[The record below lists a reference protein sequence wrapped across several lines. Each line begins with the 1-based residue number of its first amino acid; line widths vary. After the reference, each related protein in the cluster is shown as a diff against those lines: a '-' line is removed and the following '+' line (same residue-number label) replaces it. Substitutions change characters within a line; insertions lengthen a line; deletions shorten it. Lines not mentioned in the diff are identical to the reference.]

1 MSPALKNLLGL
12 AIVVSLLGF
21 LYFGFSITKT
31 YNRSSE
37 PTNFRSFTVQGDGKA
52 VGVPDVAS
60 FTFQVITEGDE
71 DLAKLQSENA
81 AKMNAVIDFVAKQG
95 IDKKDISTTQYSI
108 NPRYENVICDYRA
121 GSVCPP
127 AEIVGYT
134 VQQMATL
141 KIRDFKLTSS
151 LLTGVVENGANT
163 VSDIQF
169 SLDNPTEVENMARA
183 EAIEKAKAKAKSI
196 AEAGGFSLGRLLEI
210 SEGYISPSV
219 SYGRGGGP
227 MMDAV
232 STKEMAI
239 APAIEAGSQ
248 EVQIQVYLKYEIR

>member
-1 MSPALKNLLGL
+1 MSPSLKNLLAL
-12 AIVVSLLGF
+12 AVIVSLAGF
-21 LYFGFSITKT
+21 LYFGFSLTRT
-31 YNRSSE
+31 YDRSSE

-60 FTFQVITEGDE
+60 FSFQVITEGDT

-81 AKMNAVIDFVAKQG
+81 TKMNAVIDFVTKQG
-95 IDKKDISTTQYSI
+95 IDKKDIKTTEYSI
-108 NPRYENVICDYRA
+108 QPRYENVVCDYRA
-121 GSVCPP
+121 GSTCPP

-134 VQQMATL
+134 VNQMATI
-141 KIRDFKLTSS
+141 KIRDFKLTSA
-151 LLTGVVENGANT
+151 LLSGVVENGANT

-183 EAIEKAKAKAKSI
+183 EAIEKAKAKAQNI

-219 SYGRGGGP
+219 SYRGGV
-227 MMDAV
+227 MMDMAKSEAAV
-232 STKEMAI
+232 
-239 APAIEAGSQ
+239 APTIEAGSQ
-248 EVQIQVYLKYEIR
+248 EIQIQVYLKYEIR

>member
-12 AIVVSLLGF
+12 AIIVSLAGF
-21 LYFGFSITKT
+21 LYFGFVVTKT
-31 YNRSSE
+31 YDRSSE

-52 VGVPDVAS
+52 VGVPDIAS

-71 DLAKLQSENA
+71 DLAKLQTENA
-81 AKMNAVIDFVAKQG
+81 TKMNAVIDFVAKQG

-108 NPRYENVICDYRA
+108 NPRYENVVCDYRA

-127 AEIVGYT
+127 AKIVGYT

-141 KIRDFKLTSS
+141 KIRDFKLTSP

-169 SLDNPTEVENMARA
+169 SLDNPTEVENEARA

-219 SYGRGGGP
+219 SYRGGA
-227 MMDAV
+227 MMDMAV
-232 STKEMAI
+232 GSKEAAV
-239 APAIEAGSQ
+239 APTIEAGSQ
-248 EVQIQVYLKYEIR
+248 EIQIQVYLKYEIR